1 MNAVESSEYSADISA
16 TDSEIEDDA
25 AHDWDQRMF
34 ALMGRPSGNVKA
46 TEKEAKLNVTQ
57 PTVDTKDDIANKE
70 LDNGNVP
77 KQIEV
82 KEEANRNDHVKDEN
96 VEQAKHQPEQPQ
108 QPEEDGMSTMIDG
121 FKQFSV

>member
-16 TDSEIEDDA
+16 TESEIEDDA

-34 ALMGRPSGNVKA
+34 TLMGRPSGNVEA

-57 PTVDTKDDIANKE
+57 PTVDTEE

-96 VEQAKHQPEQPQ
+96 VEQAEHQPEQPQ